1 MEPDRCI
8 RERNE
13 IVKMFGECQNI
24 IFAISNGYRQKTIL
38 ALLTSDHVGQRVEE
52 ITSHTDLSRPAVS
65 HHLKVLKDAGIVS
78 MERRGTKNLYYL
90 SADVGMWTRMSELM
104 CKIRDVSKAAS
115 ESRYPFLSEGGRDD
129 KRPGSD

>member
-24 IFAISNGYRQKTIL
+24 IFAISNEYRQKIIL

-52 ITSHTDLSRPAVS
+52 ITSHTDLSRPAGK
-65 HHLKVLKDAGIVS
+65 HHCI
-78 MERRGTKNLYYL
+78 EECFN
-90 SADVGMWTRMSELM
+90 
-104 CKIRDVSKAAS
+104 I
-115 ESRYPFLSEGGRDD
+115 
-129 KRPGSD
+129 